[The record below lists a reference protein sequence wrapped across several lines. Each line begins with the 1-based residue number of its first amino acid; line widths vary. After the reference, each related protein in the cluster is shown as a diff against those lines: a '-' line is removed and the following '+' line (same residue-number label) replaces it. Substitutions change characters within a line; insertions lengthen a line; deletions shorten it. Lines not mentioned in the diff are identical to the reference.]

1 MLEIKNCAFSY
12 QDVPIF
18 EDISFQLN
26 DGDRHT
32 IVGPSGVGK
41 STFLKLI
48 MGTLT
53 PQSGD
58 ILIAGKSVIHPFKA
72 PHQRPVTL
80 ISQEDTLFPHLTVA
94 QNLMFGAPKKTSDVL
109 NRWLEAL
116 ELTPLA
122 TRYPSELSG
131 GEAQRVML
139 GRALIYAPAI
149 ILMDEPF
156 KALDATLKLTLIDRF
171 KTLFKDVEQTVLTVT
186 HDASVA
192 TALGGHVYRLDDGR
206 LERR

>member
-1 MLEIKNCAFSY
+1 MLEIKDLAFSY
-12 QDVPIF
+12 TDATIF
-18 EDISFQLN
+18 SDLSYQIHA
-26 DGDRHT
+26 GDRHT

-58 ILIAGKSVIHPFKA
+58 IKIAGKSVIHPFKA

-94 QNLMFGAPKKTSDVL
+94 QNIMFGAPKKTPDL
-109 NRWLEAL
+109 LKIWLEAL

-122 TRYPSELSG
+122 SRYPSELSG

-156 KALDATLKLTLIDRF
+156 KALDESLKLTLIDRF
-171 KTLFKDVEQTVLTVT
+171 KTLFKDVNQTVLTVT

-192 TALGGHVYRLDDGR
+192 HALEGHIYRLDGGH